1 MLTNQNGDDEES
13 HGVSSQFLVDL
24 SHQQRSNHPSCAA
37 EGVEEPQPVA
47 RLDVANN
54 LGEDGGT
61 EGETEGVADGSQ
73 DKTHHE
79 LDHGDP
85 GYVGTPLVS
94 TPGVAVFTN
103 KRVIVAVSLDELWYE
118 N

>member
-47 RLDVANN
+47 GVDVSNN
-54 LGEDGGT
+54 LGEDGGA
-61 EGETEGVADGSQ
+61 EGEGEGVAHHSQ
-73 DKTHHE
+73 DE
-79 LDHGDP
+79 
-85 GYVGTPLVS
+85 
-94 TPGVAVFTN
+94 A
-103 KRVIVAVSLDELWYE
+103 
-118 N
+118 